1 MSTSERLPK
10 KSERTERTILKIG
23 EMAEVLSTTP
33 RTIRLYEE
41 LGLIAPERTEGGT
54 RLYAKKDLK
63 RMATALQLSRVGID
77 LDSIQKLATTR
88 DCYPSG
94 QVACAAMSPLLAQLR
109 ARISN
114 LMNDLEELELDLE
127 RADMLIRQCN
137 DCPNRPNRTDC
148 SHCPVEKNVDLS
160 NIARLV
166 WDPKTP

>member
-10 KSERTERTILKIG
+10 KSEREVLKIG
-23 EMAEVLSTTP
+23 EMAEALGTTA

-94 QVACAAMSPLLAQLR
+94 QVACAAMSPLLEQLR
-109 ARISN
+109 ARISS
-114 LMNDLEELELDLE
+114 LMGDLEKLELDLE

-148 SHCPVEKNVDLS
+148 PHCPVEKNVDLS
-160 NIARLV
+160 DIARLV